1 MPGTLVSSLAFT
13 SMYPS
18 LSVRTP
24 AAPRFRR
31 SEFGTRPSARS
42 RWLPEIFFDPLPVTS
57 TTRTPAFIFSKS
69 VTCDE
74 FLDLGRH
81 VGVFAQSQPGI
92 AVHHR
97 HPRTEP
103 AKHLAE
109 LQADVAAAEH
119 DQMPGQL
126 GELHDARGIQE
137 GYPVQPGDRGH
148 GRPAAGVDDDAPA
161 FKLPR
166 AAIS

>member
-1 MPGTLVSSLAFT
+1 MPATLVSSLAFT

-42 RWLPEIFFDPLPVTS
+42 RWLPEIFFDPLPIPS
-57 TTRTPAFIFSKS
+57 
-69 VTCDE
+69 
-74 FLDLGRH
+74 
-81 VGVFAQSQPGI
+81 
-92 AVHHR
+92 
-97 HPRTEP
+97 TEP

-109 LQADVAAAEH
+109 LQAGVAAAEH

-137 GYPVQPGDRGH
+137 GDPVQPGDRGH
-148 GRPAAGVDDDAPA
+148 GGPAAGVDDDAPA